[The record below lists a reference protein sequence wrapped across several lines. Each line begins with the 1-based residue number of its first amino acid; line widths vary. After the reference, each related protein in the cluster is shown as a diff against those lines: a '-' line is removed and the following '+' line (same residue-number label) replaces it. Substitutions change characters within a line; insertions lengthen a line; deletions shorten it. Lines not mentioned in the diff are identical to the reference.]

1 VHSLS
6 LRCGEIRSDS
16 GRRRKWQS
24 SEARRQR
31 GDAARMSFKGCTRRA
46 APRRAFSLAR
56 RVNEPRRERSRMRI
70 SIVIPSKGAKRTLA
84 LSHRC
89 VVVSAPV
96 TSRSWRNRYA
106 TNTIRLVGAAYRPPQ
121 SSLVRDLG
129 SADSSVTKCCE
140 KEMENKRDAVS
151 ASGKHLAGIAA
162 SGPNESPSF
171 ISHVCVI

>member
-46 APRRAFSLAR
+46 AP
-56 RVNEPRRERSRMRI
+56 RMRI